1 MSSTKPDAVQV
12 DVDTIAKVS
21 SRPGKSVIF
30 LAALSGVMTIALVTS
45 VLVLADRGD
54 CPVPGPFPTTG
65 NAVHAP
71 SPPPLPRLNLSP
83 DMASSAT
90 TQGCTTAIIGAGA
103 GGLYT
108 AYRMVVDALVPA
120 SSICIF
126 EASGRIGGRI
136 LSVRNLGPLGD
147 MVLDAGGYRTFDSI
161 SPRTQYLIETRLGLK
176 VGG

>member
-1 MSSTKPDAVQV
+1 
-12 DVDTIAKVS
+12 
-21 SRPGKSVIF
+21 
-30 LAALSGVMTIALVTS
+30 
-45 VLVLADRGD
+45 
-54 CPVPGPFPTTG
+54 
-65 NAVHAP
+65 
-71 SPPPLPRLNLSP
+71 
-83 DMASSAT
+83 MASSAT

-176 VGG
+176 VCEWVSGWVVGEWVGEWMNRIGRIRHSSLAHKTPTSTLALTLTRTLTVFCHLSRSTVGLL